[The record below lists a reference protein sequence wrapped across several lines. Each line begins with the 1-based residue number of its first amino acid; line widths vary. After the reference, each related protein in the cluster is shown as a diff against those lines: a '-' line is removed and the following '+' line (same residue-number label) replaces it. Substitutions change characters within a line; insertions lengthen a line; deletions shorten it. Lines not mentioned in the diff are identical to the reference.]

1 MPAKKPRPIADVLA
15 ELEETLAVVR
25 VRETRLVAVDE
36 HVHGICD
43 YGSHTLHIDP
53 RPAILDTL
61 LHEAL
66 HHRYPSWSERRVSNE
81 AARLVCGMS
90 TTDMR
95 RWWRIYQRAK
105 RVSRRP
111 FNVDAD

>member
-1 MPAKKPRPIADVLA
+1 MPAKLRPAADMLA

-25 VRETRLVAVDE
+25 VRETRLVADNE
-36 HVHGICD
+36 HVHGLCD

-53 RPAILDTL
+53 RPAVLDTL

-66 HHRYPSWSERRVSNE
+66 HHRYPSWSERRVAKE
-81 AARLVCGMS
+81 ATRLVCGM
-90 TTDMR
+90 TDADVK

-111 FNVDAD
+111 LNLDAD